1 MSSNDDT
8 MILFFSLL
16 AVLCQVFLAGAIV
29 LGMAGAVS
37 PAMRTRRRATQRA
50 LAPLAAPFA
59 FAVAL
64 VTMGGSLYLSE
75 VKHYI
80 PCHLCWIQRALL
92 YPQVIWAAVLTFKPQ
107 FRHVR
112 RLAVAML
119 VIDVPVSTYHY
130 FLQKYPSLETSSC
143 SFANP
148 CTQRYIDRFHYLS
161 EPLMAL
167 TAALT
172 ILTLLLIQRGMS
184 ALELLLWAVTAG
196 VTLCILL
203 FVGSDAWQIAV
214 LPVGVFI
221 AVTLRDHLRGRDTP
235 TAES

>member
-1 MSSNDDT
+1 VSSNDDT

-16 AVLCQVFLAGAIV
+16 SVLCHIFLVFTLV
-29 LGMAGAVS
+29 LGLAGAVS
-37 PAMRTRRRATQRA
+37 PAMRTRRRAAQRA
-50 LAPLAAPFA
+50 LAPVAAPFA
-59 FAVAL
+59 FAVAT

-75 VKHYI
+75 VKHYV
-80 PCHLCWIQRALL
+80 PCHLCWIQRTLL
-92 YPQVIWAAVLTFKPQ
+92 YPQVLWTAILAFKPQ
-107 FRHVR
+107 LRILR

-119 VIDVPVSTYHY
+119 IIDIPVSTYHY

-172 ILTLLLIQRGMS
+172 ILTLLLIQKGITVWEF
-184 ALELLLWAVTAG
+184 AVWAVTAG
-196 VTLCILL
+196 ITLCILL
-203 FVGSDAWQIAV
+203 FVGSDAWQITL
-214 LPVGVFI
+214 LPVVVFVMI
-221 AVTLRDHLRGRDTP
+221 TLREQLLR

>member
-1 MSSNDDT
+1 MSANDDT

-16 AVLCQVFLAGAIV
+16 TVFCHLFLVGALVIGIAGAI
-29 LGMAGAVS
+29 S
-37 PAMRTRRRATQRA
+37 PAMRTRRRAVQRA

-59 FAVAL
+59 FCVAA

-75 VKHYI
+75 VKHFV
-80 PCHLCWIQRALL
+80 PCHLCWVQRTLL

-107 FRHVR
+107 VRAVR

-119 VIDVPVSTYHY
+119 IIDIPVSTYHSL
-130 FLQKYPSLETSSC
+130 LQKYPSLETSSC

-148 CTQRYIDRFHYLS
+148 CTQRYIDKFHYLS
-161 EPLMAL
+161 EPRMAL

-172 ILTLLLIQRGMS
+172 ILTLLLIQKGIA
-184 ALELLLWAVTAG
+184 ALEFAIWVVTAG
-196 VTLCILL
+196 ITLCILL
-203 FVGSDAWQIAV
+203 FVGSDAWQIAL
-214 LPVGVFI
+214 LPVLVFVVI
-221 AVTLRDHLRGRDTP
+221 TVREHLQSRP